1 MVGWGQSREAL
12 NNVTNS
18 ERPPVLRFSLWTLF
32 VLITFL
38 SIACV
43 ALKYAGPMWW
53 LILSSASLLLFL
65 AAAVIAIVGRQE
77 QRAFAIGFTVC
88 TIAYGT
94 LLLIAGSSEA
104 LTPNPYQAWLPTA
117 KALQAVHRLVDSG
130 SYVDSVTGQS
140 LPNYKPTAGGSGG
153 FGFGGMMSGG
163 MGGGVGGTS
172 AFYVASPPFDQFMRI
187 GHLLWLNVLGLM
199 GAFFAYYVCK
209 RNKLLAPEGSQA
221 MLR

>member
-1 MVGWGQSREAL
+1 M
-12 NNVTNS
+12 TIS
-18 ERPPVLRFSLWTLF
+18 ERCPALRFSLWNLF
-32 VLITFL
+32 ALITSL

-53 LILSSASLLLFL
+53 LILSSASMLLFL

-117 KALQAVHRLVDSG
+117 KALQALYRVVDSG
-130 SYVDSVTGQS
+130 SYVDSVTGKS
-140 LPNYKPTAGGSGG
+140 LPNYKPPAGGSGG
-153 FGFGGMMSGG
+153 SGFGG
-163 MGGGVGGTS
+163 MGGGMGGMSGGT
-172 AFYVASPPFDQFMRI
+172 AAYYLGSPPFDQFMRI
-187 GHLLWLNVLGLM
+187 GHLLWLDVLGLM
-199 GAFFAYYVCK
+199 GAFVAYYVCK
-209 RNKLLAPEGSQA
+209 RNKLLTSEGSEA
-221 MLR
+221 TLR

>member
-1 MVGWGQSREAL
+1 MGARGQFREAL
-12 NNVTNS
+12 HNVTNS

-32 VLITFL
+32 VLVTFL

-65 AAAVIAIVGRQE
+65 AAAVVAIVGRQE

-104 LTPNPYQAWLPTA
+104 LTPNLYQAWLPTA
-117 KALQAVHRLVDSG
+117 KALQALYRVVDSG
-130 SYVDSVTGQS
+130 SYVDSVTGKS
-140 LPNYKPTAGGSGG
+140 LPNYKPPAGGSGG
-153 FGFGGMMSGG
+153 SGFGG
-163 MGGGVGGTS
+163 MGGGMGGMSGGT
-172 AFYVASPPFDQFMRI
+172 AAYYLGSPPFDQFMRI
-187 GHLLWLNVLGLM
+187 GHLLWLDVLGLM

-209 RNKLLAPEGSQA
+209 RNKLLTSEGSEA
-221 MLR
+221 TLR